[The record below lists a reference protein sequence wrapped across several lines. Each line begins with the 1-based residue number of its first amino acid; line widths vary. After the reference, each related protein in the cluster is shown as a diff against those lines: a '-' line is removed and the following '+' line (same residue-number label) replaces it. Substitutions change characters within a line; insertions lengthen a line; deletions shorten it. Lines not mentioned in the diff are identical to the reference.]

1 VAAVR
6 IRVVNGKSFFRLQ
19 FSSVK
24 LQVLGDGQVLSPL
37 KLVSKKTGFLLYSS
51 WHLLPTNP
59 DFIKYI
65 AAVCDICDMCHILI
79 FTVIGKR
86 IIISSL

>member
-1 VAAVR
+1 MAAVR

-37 KLVSKKTGFLLYSS
+37 KLVSKNSS